1 MGSEWNGVKSE
12 GGMDCKMGTDSWGD
26 VDKVWGLVLMVL
38 VPPLYGYLCLLLQ
51 LPGTPTD
58 GWGTGDRRAA
68 GEHRRPH
75 GAGSG

>member
-1 MGSEWNGVKSE
+1 MGSEGNGVKSE
-12 GGMDCKMGTDSWGD
+12 GGVDCKIVPNSWGA
-26 VDKVWGLVLMVL
+26 VDEVWGLVLVAP
-38 VPPLYGYLCLLLQ
+38 VPPLYGCLYLFLQ

-75 GAGSG
+75 GAGS